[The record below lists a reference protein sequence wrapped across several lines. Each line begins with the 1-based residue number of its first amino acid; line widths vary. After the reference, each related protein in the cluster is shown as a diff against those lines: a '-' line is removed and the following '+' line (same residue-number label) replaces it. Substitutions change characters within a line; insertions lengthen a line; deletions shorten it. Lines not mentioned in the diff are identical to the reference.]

1 MTHTLGKAGTRYN
14 LWEYSDLRIREK
26 DFEVAIINMLKEVK
40 VTTVKEKLSH
50 VSKLSQLVNDGP

>member
-40 VTTVKEKLSH
+40 VTTVKEVKK
-50 VSKLSQLVNDGP
+50 VIWQYIKNKEYQ

>member
-40 VTTVKEKLSH
+40 VTTIKEVKKVIWQYIKNKEY
-50 VSKLSQLVNDGP
+50 Q